1 MQTGSVLGLL
11 PPDPL
16 MREADVV
23 FGQPA
28 VDGLLDAPKV
38 RWVQVSSAGVTRY
51 DTPEF
56 KAAAEARGLAL
67 TNSSHVYDQA
77 CAEHVFSFMLAQ
89 ARMLP
94 EALATR
100 TANGSREWLSLRG
113 RSRLLQGQSVLI
125 VGYGAIAECLVKLL
139 APFEME
145 ITAVRRK
152 VRGDELVAMV
162 TPETMAD
169 ALVSADHVVNIL
181 PDHTGSRAFF
191 GTEKFTGMKK
201 GAIFYNIGRGTTVDQ
216 EALVGALSSKRLKA
230 AWLDVT
236 DPEPLPEGHALLTLA
251 NCFITPHVA
260 GGHHNESLTFVR
272 HFLANLAR
280 FERGE
285 PLSDRVM

>member
-216 EALVGALSSKRLKA
+216 EALAAALGTRLAA

-236 DPEPLPEGHALLTLA
+236 EPEPLPEGHVLWTRK
-251 NCFITPHVA
+251 NCFITPHTA
-260 GGHHNESLTFVR
+260 GGYREETQALIA
-272 HFLANLAR
+272 HFLRNFAR
-280 FERGE
+280 FLRDEK
-285 PLSDRVM
+285 LVNRVI

>member
-1 MQTGSVLGLL
+1 VQTGSVLGLL

-216 EALVGALSSKRLKA
+216 EALAAALGTRLAA

-236 DPEPLPEGHALLTLA
+236 EPEPLPEGHVLWTRK
-251 NCFITPHVA
+251 NCFITPHTA
-260 GGHHNESLTFVR
+260 GGYREETQALIA
-272 HFLANLAR
+272 HFLRNFAR
-280 FERGE
+280 FLRDEK
-285 PLSDRVM
+285 LVNRVI